1 MAQVPPFA
9 SRIRPKTGKN
19 GGRPGS
25 GGIGGMPGGYA
36 RPQDNNRR
44 GGRRGRWG
52 LSCGAACLRHFYIA
66 DIYGAAGV
74 GAAGVVG
81 AAGAG
86 AVVWAASGAG
96 TGFGLICR

>member
-52 LSCGAACLRHFYIA
+52 RGAGQAWPAMGRHTLSNWAYDERHFF
-66 DIYGAAGV
+66 V
-74 GAAGVVG
+74 F
-81 AAGAG
+81 
-86 AVVWAASGAG
+86 SGTILRYRG
-96 TGFGLICR
+96 QIG